1 MKKQQLEVCV
11 TLIGLFQLLVS
22 GLVLVFS
29 AASLAIFINFLFLQ
43 VYPKQNYKSL
53 RR

>member
-22 GLVLVFS
+22 GLVLEFENLIKRKH
-29 AASLAIFINFLFLQ
+29 AA
-43 VYPKQNYKSL
+43 
-53 RR
+53 